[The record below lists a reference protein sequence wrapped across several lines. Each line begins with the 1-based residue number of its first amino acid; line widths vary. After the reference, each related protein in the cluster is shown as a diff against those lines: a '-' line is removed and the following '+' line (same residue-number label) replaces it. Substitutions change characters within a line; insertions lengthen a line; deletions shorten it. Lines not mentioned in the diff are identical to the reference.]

1 MKEKYYLQSDIAEIT
16 KNLEKHLKYF
26 SGKKFLISGANG
38 FLGKY
43 FIKTL
48 INLNKKLKKK
58 ASIVAIDIKFD
69 KCEIYYDKNV
79 KKIKQDI
86 NNITKLNFKSDY
98 VLHAAGIPSPKH
110 YFKKPIEAIFT
121 SITGTKKLLEYS
133 KKNKSKFIFFSSS
146 EIYGN
151 PDKKNIPTKETYNGN
166 VSSIEDRSCYD
177 EGKRVGETLCY
188 FYKIKEK
195 VNSAIF
201 RPFNVFGPG
210 MPKSDYR
217 VFPRFFNSIKK
228 KQPITIFKSGK
239 QTRTFCY
246 VTDAITA
253 MFFVII
259 KGNQFVY
266 NIGNDKPEINMTDL
280 YKIIKNNISQKIKF
294 KNINYPKNY
303 PQVEPQRR
311 CPNIN
316 KIKKELNFRNNVG
329 IEEAVKRFYNWSKKY
344 Y

>member
-1 MKEKYYLQSDIAEIT
+1 MKEKFYLNSDIEEIS
-16 KNLEKHLKYF
+16 KNLMKYSKVI
-26 SGKKFLISGANG
+26 SGKNFLISGANG

-48 INLNKKLKKK
+48 IRMNKSLSKKIK
-58 ASIVAIDIKFD
+58 VIAIDIKFD
-69 KCEIYYDKNV
+69 KSEIYKDKNI
-79 KKIKQDI
+79 KKIKVDI
-86 NNITKLNFKSDY
+86 NKIDNLKFKSDY

-110 YFKKPIEAIFT
+110 YYNKPIEAIFT
-121 SITGTKKLLEYS
+121 SITGTKKLLDYS

-188 FYKIKEK
+188 FYKIKQG
-195 VNSAIF
+195 VNVSIL

-210 MPKSDYR
+210 MPKNDYR
-217 VFPRFFNSIKK
+217 VFPRFFNSIKNNK
-228 KQPITIFKSGK
+228 PITIFKKGR

-253 MFFVII
+253 MFLVVI
-259 KGNQFVY
+259 KGKKFVY
-266 NIGNDKPEINMTDL
+266 NIGNDKPEINMTKL
-280 YKIIKNNISQKIKF
+280 YKLIKKNVPKKINF
-294 KNINYPKNY
+294 ININYPKNY

-311 CPNIN
+311 CPDIS
-316 KIKKELNFRNNVG
+316 KIKSELGFKSKVSMDES
-329 IEEAVKRFYNWSKKY
+329 IKRFYTWSKIY

>member
-1 MKEKYYLQSDIAEIT
+1 MSEKYFLESDIKVIVE
-16 KNLEKHLKYF
+16 NLRKYIKYF
-26 SGKKFLISGANG
+26 EGKKFLISGANG

-43 FIKTL
+43 FIKSL
-48 INLNKKLKKK
+48 ITINKSLKKK
-58 ASIVAIDIKFD
+58 IKILAIDIKFD
-69 KCEIYYDKNV
+69 KCDIYLDKHV
-79 KKIKQDI
+79 SKIKLNI
-86 NNITKLNFKSDY
+86 NNFNKIKFRSDY

-110 YFKKPIEAIFT
+110 YYNKPIEAIFT

-151 PDKKNIPTKETYNGN
+151 PDNKNIPTKETYNGN

-188 FYKIKEK
+188 FYKIKYK
-195 VNSAIF
+195 VNVAVF

-210 MPKSDYR
+210 MPKNDYR
-217 VFPRFFNSIKK
+217 VFPRFFSSIKK
-228 KQPITIFKSGK
+228 NQPITIFKNGK

-253 MFFVII
+253 MFMVII
-259 KGNQFVY
+259 KGNKFVY
-266 NIGNDKPEINMTDL
+266 NIGNNKPEINMSQL
-280 YKIIKNNISQKIKF
+280 YKNITKSIPKQVKSIYV
-294 KNINYPKNY
+294 NYPKNY
-303 PQVEPQRR
+303 PQVEPLRR
-311 CPNIN
+311 CPDISKLKNELGFKN
-316 KIKKELNFRNNVG
+316 KVSLQDSIKK
-329 IEEAVKRFYNWSKKY
+329 FYYWSKTY

>member
-1 MKEKYYLQSDIAEIT
+1 MNEKYYLNSDIEEIVT
-16 KNLEKHLKYF
+16 NLKKYSKYF

-48 INLNKKLKKK
+48 LLMNKSFKKK
-58 ASIVAIDIKFD
+58 IKILAIDIKFD
-69 KCEIYYDKNV
+69 KCEIYLDKNV

-86 NNITKLNFKSDY
+86 NNIKNISFKSDY

-195 VNSAIF
+195 VNCAIF

-210 MPKSDYR
+210 MPKNDYR
-217 VFPRFFNSIKK
+217 VFPRFFNSIKNNR
-228 KQPITIFKSGK
+228 PITIFKNGK

-253 MFFVII
+253 MFLVII
-259 KGNQFVY
+259 KGKKFVY
-266 NIGNDKPEINMTDL
+266 NIGNDYPEINMSNL
-280 YKIIKNNISQKIKF
+280 HKIIERNIKKKIKY
-294 KNINYPKNY
+294 KNIDYPSNY

-311 CPNIN
+311 RPNIN
-316 KIKKELNFRNNVG
+316 KIKKELNFKNIVTIN
-329 IEEAVKRFYNWSKKY
+329 EAIKKFYEWSKKY

>member
-1 MKEKYYLQSDIAEIT
+1 MSEHFYLNSDIEEICS
-16 KNLEKHLKYF
+16 NLQKYKKII

-48 INLNKKLKKK
+48 LIMNKTLPKKVK
-58 ASIVAIDIKFD
+58 ILAIDIKFD
-69 KCEIYYDKNV
+69 KCEIYSDKNV
-79 KKIKQDI
+79 KKLKQDI
-86 NNITKLNFKSDY
+86 NKIKSIKFKSDY

-110 YFKKPIEAIFT
+110 YFNKPIEAIFT

-151 PDKKNIPTKETYNGN
+151 PDKKNIPTKENYNGN

-188 FYKIKEK
+188 FYKIKQK
-195 VNSAIF
+195 VNVAMF

-210 MPKSDYR
+210 MPKNDYR

-228 KQPITIFKSGK
+228 NLPITIFKNGK

-253 MFFVII
+253 MFIVTI
-259 KGNQFVY
+259 KGKDFVY
-266 NIGNDKPEINMTDL
+266 NIGNDKPEINMSQL
-280 YKIIKNNISQKIKF
+280 YNHIKKNVPKKVTYI
-294 KNINYPKNY
+294 NINYPKNY

-311 CPNIN
+311 CPDIT
-316 KIKKELNFRNNVG
+316 KLKKEFNFKNK
-329 IEEAVKRFYNWSKKY
+329 VKLKDSIIRFHNWSKIHY
-344 Y
+344 

>member
-1 MKEKYYLQSDIAEIT
+1 MNEKYYLNSDIEEIVT
-16 KNLEKHLKYF
+16 NLKKYSKYF

-48 INLNKKLKKK
+48 LLMNKSFKKK
-58 ASIVAIDIKFD
+58 IKILAIDIKFD
-69 KCEIYYDKNV
+69 KCEIYLDKNV

-86 NNITKLNFKSDY
+86 NNIENISFKSHY

-110 YFKKPIEAIFT
+110 YFNKPIEAIFT

-166 VSSIEDRSCYD
+166 VSSIQDRSCYD

-188 FYKIKEK
+188 FYKIKQK
-195 VNSAIF
+195 IDVVIF

-210 MPKSDYR
+210 MPKNDYR
-217 VFPRFFNSIKK
+217 VFPRFFNSIKNNR
-228 KQPITIFKSGK
+228 PITIFKNGK

-253 MFFVII
+253 MFLVII
-259 KGNQFVY
+259 KGKKFVY
-266 NIGNDKPEINMTDL
+266 NIGNDYPEINMSNL
-280 YKIIKNNISQKIKF
+280 HKIIERNIKKKIKY
-294 KNINYPKNY
+294 KNIDYPSNY

-311 CPNIN
+311 RPNIN
-316 KIKKELNFRNNVG
+316 KIKKELNFKNIVTIN
-329 IEEAVKRFYNWSKKY
+329 EAIKKFYEWSKKY